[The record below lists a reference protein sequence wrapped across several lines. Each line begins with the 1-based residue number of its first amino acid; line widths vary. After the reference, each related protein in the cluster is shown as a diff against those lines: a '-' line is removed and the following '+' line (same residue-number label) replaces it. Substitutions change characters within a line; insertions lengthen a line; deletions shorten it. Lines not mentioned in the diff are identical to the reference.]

1 MQTGRFAVVRWI
13 DNIITSLT
21 MLTLALLFLVALATA
36 AGTHVLQLRLES
48 WHYDCHFGDWVDHL
62 RSSRSR
68 PATNALQRRLVTH
81 TRLGFRR
88 YVTVGPPTG
97 SFARLSNLPNT
108 YRARGNVGP
117 GAADGRADPTTDMRG
132 RGASGA
138 RTGSR
143 CRQRGPAGAASTKP
157 TAKTRTCCR
166 CAQPTSAD
174 CRSTTR
180 PPAWPPPV
188 STSWGIQHL
197 RAASKPPQPIWVR
210 TSFTTC
216 TPRRSKPRSA
226 TANCSRWLTSIR
238 PSTIS
243 PSLHHARYWPILRRT
258 RFSGVSVR
266 RQLGAAPPR
275 ST

>member
-13 DNIITSLT
+13 GDIITSLT
-21 MLTLALLFLVALATA
+21 MPTLALLFLVAWRPLPALTFCSCASNDGITA
-36 AGTHVLQLRLES
+36 ALWRLSGPSPIVEVS
-48 WHYDCHFGDWVDHL
+48 PRHH
-62 RSSRSR
+62 
-68 PATNALQRRLVTH
+68 ALQRRLVTH

-108 YRARGNVGP
+108 YRARGNVEP
-117 GAADGRADPTTDMRG
+117 GAAADGRADPTTDMRG

-174 CRSTTR
+174 CD
-180 PPAWPPPV
+180 
-188 STSWGIQHL
+188 
-197 RAASKPPQPIWVR
+197 
-210 TSFTTC
+210 
-216 TPRRSKPRSA
+216 RRRD
-226 TANCSRWLTSIR
+226 
-238 PSTIS
+238 
-243 PSLHHARYWPILRRT
+243 HRRG
-258 RFSGVSVR
+258 RH
-266 RQLGAAPPR
+266 Q
-275 ST
+275 